1 MEKRFIDSQK
11 IVYYILER
19 KKYESSKCILNLIK
33 IRIAPIPTTVSQ
45 IHPLLTE
52 SIFGADTSPRVGSIH
67 ITYKSEKALS
77 SSAARGRLQ
86 DRDRK
91 TTRRL
96 SKAGTCNT
104 K

>member
-1 MEKRFIDSQK
+1 MTPKK

-19 KKYESSKCILNLIK
+19 KKYESSKFILNLIK
-33 IRIAPIPTTVSQ
+33 IRIVPIPTTVSQ

-67 ITYKSEKALS
+67 ITYKSQKALS
-77 SSAARGRLQ
+77 SRLQ